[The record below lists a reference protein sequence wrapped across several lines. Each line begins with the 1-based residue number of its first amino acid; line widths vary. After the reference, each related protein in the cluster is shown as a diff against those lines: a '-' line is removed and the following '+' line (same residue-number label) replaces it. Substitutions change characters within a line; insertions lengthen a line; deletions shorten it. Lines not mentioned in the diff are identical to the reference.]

1 MVRGEAERKPGGR
14 DPGAKG
20 NGGLEPGSEASLAS
34 SAALAAKFS
43 DKGRGRGK
51 RPAASSLCSIISLL
65 LGSEAS

>member
-1 MVRGEAERKPGGR
+1 MVSGHEGGR

-20 NGGLEPGSEASLAS
+20 NTGGLDPGSADSLAS

-51 RPAASSLCSIISLL
+51 RPAAFSLCSIISLL
-65 LGSEAS
+65 LGSGAS